1 MFCRAILSENE
12 FMNTYTSNNDPY
24 DQYEVSVPIEIVGDC
39 MAKVRAVILAPAYS
53 CKLYEGSTLIM
64 HLPNAYM
71 SAESAYLLRL
81 WVTVYT
87 ALALSNDGAG

>member
-39 MAKVRAVILAPAYS
+39 MAKV
-53 CKLYEGSTLIM
+53 
-64 HLPNAYM
+64 
-71 SAESAYLLRL
+71 
-81 WVTVYT
+81 
-87 ALALSNDGAG
+87 